1 MKYRNTLYPGTGAY
15 KMTDAMDF
23 FNTYIM
29 GSIQML
35 TGFYFFTRFL
45 QKKLS
50 LPYYFLFSF
59 LVILLIKLI
68 PGGSIAE
75 FLAYTLLLTASGIF
89 PCRVD
94 WKSSLLYA
102 ALTVEIMQ
110 LSYGVV
116 NSLLGILYP
125 LMSSFH
131 RQAAGIA
138 LMLTGNT
145 ALLLAALCCHM
156 AYRYFS
162 CYDTVY
168 ETVKKQ
174 YMLITLTPILMI
186 FLMGR
191 YINFVSYGNTVDT
204 NGSGIFLYTKSN
216 HCLIFGIQ
224 LFGMASLFCIMFSYK
239 KLLLNFRLNTE
250 LSLLEQEEHS
260 LNRYVEEAK
269 SHYEKTKSFRH
280 DIKNHITVVKE
291 LLQNGKSVQALNYL
305 KDMEE
310 MTDELSF
317 PYSTNHPVADILIGN
332 KLGMAKSM
340 GIDVRCTLCLPYP
353 CSVRDIDFCII
364 LSNALDNA
372 IQACKNMDDHA
383 EKYIHVTGRIQGD
396 FLLLEIE
403 NSFRGNSLPKK
414 GTGLSNIKTVAEKYH
429 GAVSTITRGT
439 SFLLSVLLIF
449 PPTSID
455 SPQKL

>member
-1 MKYRNTLYPGTGAY
+1 
-15 KMTDAMDF
+15 MTDAMDF

-35 TGFYFFTRFL
+35 TGFYFFTKLL
-45 QKKLS
+45 QKKVR
-50 LPYYFLFSF
+50 LPYYFLFLF
-59 LVILLIKLI
+59 FIVLLIKLV
-68 PGGSIAE
+68 PGGSMAE
-75 FLAYTLLLTASGIF
+75 FLAYTLLLTAGGIF
-89 PCRVD
+89 PCRAG

-116 NSLLGILYP
+116 NSLLDILYP

-131 RQAAGIA
+131 RQAVGIA
-138 LMLTGNT
+138 FMLSGNT
-145 ALLLAALCCHM
+145 ALLLAALCYHV

-162 CYDTVY
+162 YYETVY

-174 YMLITLTPILMI
+174 YLLMILTPILMI

-191 YINFVSYGNTVDT
+191 YINSILYGNTVVTD
-204 NGSGIFLYTKSN
+204 GSRIIFYTKSG
-216 HCLIFGIQ
+216 HFLIFGIQ
-224 LFGMASLFCIMFSYK
+224 LLGMASLFCIMFAYK
-239 KLLLNFRLNTE
+239 KLLCNFRLNTE

-269 SHYEKTKSFRH
+269 SHYEKTTSFRH

-310 MTDELSF
+310 MTEELSF

-340 GIDVRCTLCLPYP
+340 GINVCCSLGLPYP

-372 IQACKNMDDHA
+372 ILACKNMDEHA
-383 EKYIHVTGRIQGD
+383 EKYIHVTGRLQGD
-396 FLLLEIE
+396 FLLLEIK

-414 GTGLSNIKTVAEKYH
+414 GTGLSNIHAVTEKYH
-429 GAVSTITRGT
+429 GAMSTKIRGT
-439 SFLLSVLLIF
+439 SFLLSVLLIL
-449 PPTSID
+449 PRHP
-455 SPQKL
+455 